1 MVDSLVITG
10 VRPIQTEEGIITI
23 VEGWN
28 DSEVKEK
35 HFYIGEKLYSVVTFS
50 GGDDGI
56 FWEIFGH
63 GGKFKN
69 EEAEKIAIEAV
80 SRTIFREFDK
90 ETSYPNHRRVL
101 EAKKDLLTFFRFA
114 DKPEKELVNIAWM

>member
-10 VRPIQTEEGIITI
+10 VRPIQTEEGTITI

-28 DSEVKEK
+28 DYEVKEK
-35 HFYIGEKLYSVVTFS
+35 HFYLEEELYSVVTFD
-50 GGDDGI
+50 GEDGI
-56 FWEIFGH
+56 FWEVFGH
-63 GGKFKN
+63 GEKFKN

-80 SRTIFREFDK
+80 SRTIFREFNQ

-101 EAKKDLLTFFRFA
+101 EAKKDLLNLWRFA

>member
-28 DSEVKEK
+28 DYEVKEK
-35 HFYIGEKLYSVVTFS
+35 HFYFDEELYSVVTFD
-50 GGDDGI
+50 GEDGI
-56 FWEIFGH
+56 FWEVFDH
-63 GGKFKN
+63 GEKFKN

-80 SRTIFREFDK
+80 SRTIFREFNQ
-90 ETSYPNHRRVL
+90 ETSYPSHRRVL
-101 EAKKDLLTFFRFA
+101 EAKKDLLTLWRFA
-114 DKPEKELVNIAWM
+114 DKPEKELVNIAWS

>member
-10 VRPIQTEEGIITI
+10 VRPIQTEEGTITI

-28 DSEVKEK
+28 DYEVKEK
-35 HFYIGEKLYSVVTFS
+35 HFYLEEELYSVVTY
-50 GGDDGI
+50 GEDGI
-56 FWEIFGH
+56 FWEVFDH
-63 GGKFKN
+63 GEKFKN

-80 SRTIFREFDK
+80 SRTIFREFNQ

>member
-10 VRPIQTEEGIITI
+10 VRPIQTEEGTITI

-28 DSEVKEK
+28 DYEVKEK
-35 HFYIGEKLYSVVTFS
+35 HFYLEEELYSVVTFD
-50 GGDDGI
+50 GDGI
-56 FWEIFGH
+56 FWEVFDH
-63 GGKFKN
+63 GEKFKN

-80 SRTIFREFDK
+80 SQTIFREFNQ
-90 ETSYPNHRRVL
+90 EASYPNHRRVL

>member
-28 DSEVKEK
+28 DYEVKEK
-35 HFYIGEKLYSVVTFS
+35 HFYLEEELYSVVTFD
-50 GGDDGI
+50 GGEDGI
-56 FWEIFGH
+56 FWEVFDH
-63 GGKFKN
+63 GEKFKN

-80 SRTIFREFDK
+80 SRTIFREFNQ
-90 ETSYPNHRRVL
+90 ETSYPTHRRVL

>member
-28 DSEVKEK
+28 DYDVKEK

-50 GGDDGI
+50 GGEDGI
-56 FWEIFGH
+56 FWEVFDH
-63 GGKFKN
+63 GEKFKN

-80 SRTIFREFDK
+80 SRTIFREFNK
-90 ETSYPNHRRVL
+90 ETSYANHGRVL
-101 EAKKDLLTFFRFA
+101 EAKKALLSFWRFT
-114 DKPEKELVNIAWM
+114 DKTGKELVNIAWM

>member
-28 DSEVKEK
+28 DYDVKEK
-35 HFYIGEKLYSVVTFS
+35 HFYLEEELYSVVTFN
-50 GGDDGI
+50 GGEDGI
-56 FWEIFGH
+56 FWEVFGE
-63 GGKFKN
+63 KFKN

-114 DKPEKELVNIAWM
+114 DKPEKELVNVAWM

>member
-1 MVDSLVITG
+1 MVDSLVLTG
-10 VRPIQTEEGIITI
+10 VRPIQTEAGTITI

-28 DSEVKEK
+28 DYEVKEK
-35 HFYIGEKLYSVVTFS
+35 HFYLEEELYSVVTFD
-50 GGDDGI
+50 GEDGI
-56 FWEIFGH
+56 FWEVFDH
-63 GGKFKN
+63 GEKFKN

-80 SRTIFREFDK
+80 SRTIFREFNQ
-90 ETSYPNHRRVL
+90 ETNYPNHRRVL

>member
-1 MVDSLVITG
+1 MVDSLVVTG
-10 VRPIQTEEGIITI
+10 VRPIQTDEGTITI

-28 DSEVKEK
+28 DYEVKEK
-35 HFYIGEKLYSVVTFS
+35 HFYLEEELYSVVTFD
-50 GGDDGI
+50 GEDGI
-56 FWEIFGH
+56 FWEVFDH
-63 GGKFKN
+63 GEKFKN

-80 SRTIFREFDK
+80 SRTIFREFNQ

-114 DKPEKELVNIAWM
+114 DKHEKELVNIAWM